1 MTEPA
6 LFRLLGVGGWGEI
19 AWVGVGLAGQAL
31 FFARFALQWI
41 ASERARRSVVPPAF
55 WALSLAG
62 SMLVLAYALWRRDPV
77 FVLGQSLGVLVYAR
91 NLWLIRAEAR
101 REP

>member
-1 MTEPA
+1 LRDPA
-6 LFRLLGVGGWGEI
+6 LFALLGVESWGET

-31 FFARFALQWI
+31 FFTRFAMQWI

-62 SMLVLAYALWRRDPV
+62 SVLVLAYALWRRDPV
-77 FVLGQSLGVLVYAR
+77 FVIGQSLGVFVYAR

-101 REP
+101 RER